1 MTHVMNGKA
10 VSTNELIC
18 YVIASV
24 LENVQENFDEYAKV
38 CIKDYNELNE
48 GDFEAIEKWKARV
61 FSKVNTR
68 LSKKNMADKSDG

>member
-1 MTHVMNGKA
+1 MTHVMNGKE

-24 LENVQENFDEYAKV
+24 LDEYAKV

-68 LSKKNMADKSDG
+68 LGKKNMADKSDG

>member
-1 MTHVMNGKA
+1 MTHTMNGKQ

-24 LENVQENFDEYAKV
+24 VEDVQKNFNTYASV
-38 CIKDYNELNE
+38 CIKDWDDLNE
-48 GDFEAIEKWKARV
+48 ADHEAINKWKARV

-68 LSKKNMADKSDG
+68 LGKRNMAEDNG